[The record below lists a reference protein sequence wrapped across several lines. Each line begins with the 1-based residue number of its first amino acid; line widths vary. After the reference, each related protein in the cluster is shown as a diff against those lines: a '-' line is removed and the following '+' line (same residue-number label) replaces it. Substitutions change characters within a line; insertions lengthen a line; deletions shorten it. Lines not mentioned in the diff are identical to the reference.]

1 MSIDPSATLADLATR
16 TPAAV
21 RVFLRRGLDFCCGG
35 GASLSDACARA
46 GLDPSDV
53 AAEIEAEAGRDG
65 DAAER
70 WDLRPVEDL
79 VEHILAR
86 YHEPLK
92 ADLPAL
98 AAAARKVERVHG
110 SKPACPTGLADALE
124 AFADRTLAHLAKEE
138 QVLFPAIRRGLRGP
152 ALRMPISVM
161 RGEHDDHGQAL
172 RTLRSLTGGYEPPPE
187 ACATWRALYDGLAR
201 LDADLLEHIH
211 LENNVLFPRVLA
223 PDEHA
228 GDAGT

>member
-35 GASLSDACARA
+35 RQSLADACARA
-46 GLDPSDV
+46 GLRPGEV
-53 AAEIEAEAGRDG
+53 AAEIEAEAGRDDEG
-65 DAAER
+65 SER

-79 VEHILAR
+79 VDHILAR

-98 AAAARKVERVHG
+98 VEAARKVERVHG
-110 SKPACPTGLADALE
+110 DEPTCPKGLADALE
-124 AFADRTLAHLAKEE
+124 AFTDRTLAHLAKEE
-138 QVLFPAIRRGLRGP
+138 QVLFPAIRRGLAGD

-161 RGEHDDHGQAL
+161 RHEHDEHGQTL
-172 RTLRSLTGGYEPPPE
+172 RTLRSLTGGHRPPPE

-201 LDADLLEHIH
+201 LEADLMEHIH
-211 LENNVLFPRVLA
+211 LENNVLFPRVLC
-223 PDEHA
+223 
-228 GDAGT
+228 DAGP